1 MHYARIGR
9 SNPLT
14 WSPPSADRPPFLKN
28 TQSQPSRFFV
38 PHKWGP
44 HFKCT
49 TVEGDPAFPR
59 AGEGHG
65 GSPLEYG
72 AKPSRNFFGT
82 PKKRG
87 GWAWVRGR
95 SARGPSDGAHA
106 NHRGGRSA
114 AGPVSKVTAGYL
126 AVTRGVTVRYLTVTW
141 GVTVRYL
148 TVTWGVTVRYLTVT
162 SQMII
167 SMLPAAAGHMADAA
181 GLSRGP
187 GVVSEAPRRP
197 PYALPPLVA

>member
-87 GWAWVRGR
+87 GWAWVRGW

-126 AVTRGVTVRYLTVTW
+126 AATSGVTARYL
-141 GVTVRYL
+141 
-148 TVTWGVTVRYLTVT
+148 
-162 SQMII
+162 
-167 SMLPAAAGHMADAA
+167 AATFVLASFV
-181 GLSRGP
+181 LRPRGP
-187 GVVSEAPRRP
+187 GSGRGISRGH
-197 PYALPPLVA
+197 LVDDRVCLADRSVDR